1 MSHAISIVFSDRI
14 LCLSGGNVKKSNIVN
29 KILFERAPSEIL
41 INAITEIYENWAVC
55 LIERC

>member
-1 MSHAISIVFSDRI
+1 M
-14 LCLSGGNVKKSNIVN
+14 KKSNIVN

-41 INAITEIYENWAVC
+41 INAITEIYENWAAC